1 MPPGN
6 SIPGIYGMQQCSNGV
21 DIVSIEAI
29 ALFQEFLSG
38 RITHTTGQIL
48 EIRYENT
55 VLATGGLVG
64 FKFPRANIVLNG
76 LNRYP

>member
-1 MPPGN
+1 M
-6 SIPGIYGMQQCSNGV
+6 
-21 DIVSIEAI
+21 
-29 ALFQEFLSG
+29 
-38 RITHTTGQIL
+38 GQIL

-76 LNRYP
+76 LNCYP